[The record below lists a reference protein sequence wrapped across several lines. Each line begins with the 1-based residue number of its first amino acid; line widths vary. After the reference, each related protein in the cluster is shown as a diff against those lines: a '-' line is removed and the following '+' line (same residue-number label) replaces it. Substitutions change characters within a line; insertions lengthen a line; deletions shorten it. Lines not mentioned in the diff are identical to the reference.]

1 MLNVIIFG
9 PPGCGKGTQSKL
21 LARRFHLTHVSTG
34 DLLRHEI
41 RKESDVGKKVKPFVD
56 NGLLVPDKIVMRK
69 LYHEIL
75 KHSDTRGF
83 VFDGF
88 PRSVLQANALDK
100 FMNIYKVELLL
111 VIAIWVEKEELFRR
125 MMGRAEDSGRSDDKE
140 QIIDKRLQ
148 VYHLRTK
155 PILDHY
161 QQQNKLFFVSGMAP
175 VREVAGKIASLVE
188 SKLP

>member
-1 MLNVIIFG
+1 MLNLIIFG

-21 LARRFHLTHVSTG
+21 VARRFNLTHVSTG

-41 RKESDVGKKVKPFVD
+41 RKKSDVGKKVKPFVD
-56 NGLLVPDKIVMRK
+56 NGLLAPDKIVMRK
-69 LYHEIL
+69 LYHEVL
-75 KHSDTRGF
+75 KYPDTNGF

-100 FMNIYKVELLL
+100 FLNLYKIQLLL

-125 MMGRAEDSGRSDDKE
+125 MLGRAEDSGRSDDRE
-140 QIIDKRLQ
+140 QIIDKRLE

-155 PILDHY
+155 PILDYY
-161 QQQNKLFFVSGMAP
+161 QQQDKVFFVSGMAP
-175 VREVAGKIASLVE
+175 VREVAGKIDSLVK
-188 SKLP
+188 SKLL

>member
-125 MMGRAEDSGRSDDKE
+125 MMGRAEDSGRSDDNE